1 MEENQTKVNEISF
14 IKSVYP
20 FLFDPGKFKTHVA
33 AVNQA
38 RWQGLEQIEIWKSAS
53 FPEEDFLP
61 HVALYLNPPAG
72 EIPTARLWKMDNNVL
87 ISPKGLGNKADWMLL
102 THSKSIPFT
111 FESVELVLF
120 SFGIGFLTLQTKP
133 LTDNINDWLD
143 YLHFFRF
150 IKGQKGHRKV
160 HIKAQRRIGLD
171 PQTKEPQFEPFFP
184 EIAGGIVNHLEG
196 QGLLKEVIDAILQ
209 TASLKNESQP
219 WWQDVFVAGQL
230 IPFSVLYVDGSKK
243 ENVFPL
249 LYRVRNFFHSEQVIH
264 PSPEDMLRSNPG
276 LLPYADDQWFV
287 FSLEGGAFV
296 AFDAPKNDFFRIN
309 LPTHLRDQYFLLFLL
324 TLHQRF
330 ALTRLSQEVSEHWP
344 RGNEAERMP
353 YFERIRSSFMEFTA
367 RGYFIQVV
375 QRENHHRFYRKW
387 QEVLQVER
395 LYQEVNDEVQEM
407 YNNLLLQ
414 RSEAEERASRSLE
427 RLVAILGASI
437 GIPTVFLTFM
447 GINMRGYTLENDGLS
462 IEYALIVASGSLVLG
477 LIIGFLI
484 LYVTRRWGR

>member
-20 FLFDPGKFKTHVA
+20 FLFESEKFKTHVA

-61 HVALYLNPPAG
+61 HVALYLNPPAS

-120 SFGIGFLTLQTKP
+120 SIGIGFLTIQTKP

-150 IKGQKGHRKV
+150 IKGQKGHRNV
-160 HIKAQRRIGLD
+160 HVKAQRRKSFD
-171 PQTKEPQFEPFFP
+171 PQTQEPQFEPFFP
-184 EIAGGIVNHLEG
+184 EIAGGIANHPEG
-196 QGLLKEVIDAILQ
+196 QGLLIEVIDAILQ
-209 TASLKNESQP
+209 TASPKNETKP
-219 WWQDVFVAGQL
+219 WWKEVFVSGHL
-230 IPFSVLYVDGSKK
+230 LPFSVLYVDGSKK

-249 LYRVRNFFHSEQVIH
+249 LYRVRNFFHSEQFIH
-264 PSPEDMLRSNPG
+264 PAPEDLLRSHPG

-330 ALTRLSQEVSEHWP
+330 ALTRLSQEVSEHWL
-344 RGNEAERMP
+344 RGNEDERMR
-353 YFERIRSSFMEFTA
+353 YFKRIRFSLMQFTA

-407 YNNLLLQ
+407 YNDLLLQ

-427 RLVAILGASI
+427 RMVAMLGPII
-437 GIPTVFLTFM
+437 GVTSVVVTFM
-447 GINMRGYTLENDGLS
+447 GINLRGITIEKEGLP
-462 IEYALIVASGSLVLG
+462 IEYALIILVSALLLGGFISWRLLAS
-477 LIIGFLI
+477 I
-484 LYVTRRWGR
+484 RQEKR

>member
-20 FLFDPGKFKTHVA
+20 FLFESEKFETHVA

-72 EIPTARLWKMDNNVL
+72 EIPTARLWKMDDNVI

-102 THSKSIPFT
+102 THSNSIPFT

-120 SFGIGFLTLQTKP
+120 SFGIGFLTIQTKP

-160 HIKAQRRIGLD
+160 YVKAQRRKSFD
-171 PQTKEPQFEPFFP
+171 PLTQEPQFEPFFP
-184 EIAGGIVNHLEG
+184 EIAGGIANHPEG
-196 QGLLKEVIDAILQ
+196 QGLLIDVIDAILQ
-209 TASLKNESQP
+209 TASPKNETKP
-219 WWQDVFVAGQL
+219 WWKEVFVSGHL
-230 IPFSVLYVDGSKK
+230 IPFSVLYVDGSNEK
-243 ENVFPL
+243 NIFPL
-249 LYRVRNFFHSEQVIH
+249 LYMVRKLFHSKQFIH
-264 PSPEDMLRSNPG
+264 PAPEYLLRSHPG

-287 FSLEGGAFV
+287 FSLEGGAFL
-296 AFDAPKNDFFRIN
+296 AFDAPEKVFFREN

-330 ALTRLSQEVSEHWP
+330 ALTRLSQEVSEHWL
-344 RGNEAERMP
+344 RGNEAERMR
-353 YFERIRSSFMEFTA
+353 YFKRIRFSLMEFTA

-395 LYQEVNDEVQEM
+395 LYQEVNDEVREM
-407 YNNLLLQ
+407 YNDLLLQ
-414 RSEAEERASRSLE
+414 HSEAEEHASRSLE
-427 RLVAILGASI
+427 RMVAFFGAAI
-437 GIPTVFLTFM
+437 GIPTLVFTFM
-447 GINMRGYTLENDGLS
+447 GINIYGHTLKTDGLTP
-462 IEYALIVASGSLVLG
+462 EFAAGVALCAVGLGVLVG
-477 LIIGFLI
+477 LMLHSVI
-484 LYVTRRWGR
+484 RRGKI